1 VNWLQTL
8 DALTLWRGVTVL
20 VLGWLAYFFGRTL
33 RPGAIPLIERI
44 AAVSEPELTPSLRRY
59 TRLLTAIW
67 CGYFVVAAALLSIAA
82 AQHPAGAGASAGAWV
97 WAGTAALFVGEHWL
111 RPWFFPGR
119 VFPSLAQQIRDT
131 WSVWHPGRR

>member
-1 VNWLQTL
+1 VDWLQTL

-44 AAVSEPELTPSLRRY
+44 AAVSEPEPTPSLRRY
-59 TRLLTAIW
+59 TRVLTAVW
-67 CGYFVVAAALLSIAA
+67 CAYFVVAALLSIVA
-82 AQHPAGAGASAGAWV
+82 AQHPAGAGAWV
-97 WAGTAALFVGEHWL
+97 WAGTAVLFVGEHWL
-111 RPWFFPGR
+111 RPRFFPGR

-131 WSVWHPGRR
+131 WSVWGPGRR